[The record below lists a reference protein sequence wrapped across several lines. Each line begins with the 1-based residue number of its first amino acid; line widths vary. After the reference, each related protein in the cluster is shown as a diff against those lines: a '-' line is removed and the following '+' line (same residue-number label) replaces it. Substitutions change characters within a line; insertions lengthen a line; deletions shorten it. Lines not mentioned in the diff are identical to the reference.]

1 MTINGIIGKK
11 IGMTRLFGED
21 GNVTPVTVLNV
32 GPCTVT
38 QVKTQ
43 IKDGYETV
51 QLGFGV
57 TKRLNKP
64 MRGHLK
70 TLDAQFQYLREV
82 PVEGLGDVQVGQQ
95 IDASI
100 FEPGDRVDVI
110 GTSKGR
116 GFTGV
121 VKRYGFAG
129 GPKTHGQSDRH
140 RAPGSIGAG
149 TSPGRVFKG
158 RKMPGRMGNHRVT
171 ALNLEVAKV
180 DLERNLLMIEGG
192 IPGASRGLIM
202 VRKSVKGSRRT

>member
-1 MTINGIIGKK
+1 MTINGILGKK
-11 IGMTRLFGED
+11 IGMTRIFGED
-21 GNVTPVTVLNV
+21 GTITPVTILHV

-51 QLGFGV
+51 QLGFGE

-70 TLDAQFQYLREV
+70 NLDTQFQYLREV

-95 IDASI
+95 IDATM
-100 FEPGDRVDVI
+100 FEPGDRVDVV

-116 GFTGV
+116 GFAGV
-121 VKRYGFAG
+121 VKRYGFGG

-171 ALNLEVAKV
+171 ALNLGVAKV
-180 DLERNLLMIEGG
+180 DSERNLLMVEGG

-202 VRKSVKGSRRT
+202 IRKSVKSSRRT